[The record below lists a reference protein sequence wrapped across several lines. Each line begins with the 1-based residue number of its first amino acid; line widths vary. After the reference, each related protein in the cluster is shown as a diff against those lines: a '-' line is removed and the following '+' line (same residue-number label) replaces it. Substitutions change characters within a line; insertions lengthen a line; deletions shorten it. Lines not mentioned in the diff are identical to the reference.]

1 MLATSGLGFN
11 RISVEKA
18 LAKAASL
25 WKRLASKDY
34 PNGFLLFCSE
44 EVAEVVHPPVP
55 LRRRVYSCSRRFDT
69 SVLQRAI
76 EAETGAVY
84 GAIAIDGAEATF
96 GKVRGLCT
104 ASGSAPVVDKA
115 GHITSTTAARTR
127 RGGQSALRYSRL
139 RDESELAFLRKA
151 AETAASLFTDVRGL
165 ILAGKADMKHKLSSQ
180 LPQALRGQVICSVDL
195 PGSADMD
202 GLRHA
207 AVCATSAAAEK
218 EGRKSEAMLQRFL
231 ALTVTSG
238 SEEVLCCYGESQT
251 RAALKLGAVEE
262 LLIAKD
268 LDASSTDWKTLA
280 SASGASIW
288 EISPRSEAAVQ
299 FCQSF
304 AIGACL
310 RWPVCASLLD
320 EDGAFTTEGEPVCR
334 GAASEDAGL
343 GPELPCDSPR
353 MAHCAGACAAPL
365 AGAAAGEH
373 EEATGHVASI
383 PSVVKVEPHGEVLAW
398 LGKELCQTFDSSTAE
413 ALSMCVEV
421 ILLDEETPVEEALFQ
436 ATSVLADE
444 GVPRELSE
452 SLCSRWQA
460 ACESAQFAL
469 SLPVDTF

>member
-18 LAKAASL
+18 LAKAAGL

-55 LRRRVYSCSRRFDT
+55 LRGRVYSCGRRFAT

-76 EAETGAVY
+76 EAEIGAVY

-104 ASGSAPVVDKA
+104 ASASAPVVDKA

-151 AETAASLFTDVRGL
+151 AEMAASLFTDVRGL

-180 LPQALRGQVICSVDL
+180 LPEALRLQVICSVDL

-207 AVCATSAAAEK
+207 AVRAASAASEK
-218 EGRKSEAMLQRFL
+218 EGSKSEAMLQRFL
-231 ALTVTSG
+231 ALTVTSR
-238 SEEVLCCYGESQT
+238 SEEVRCCYGESQT
-251 RAALKLGAVEE
+251 LAALKLGAAEE

-268 LDASSTDWKTLA
+268 FDASTDWKTLA

-299 FCQSF
+299 FCRSF

-320 EDGAFTTEGEPVCR
+320 EGEEFAADEEPVCHKSD
-334 GAASEDAGL
+334 SEDASL
-343 GPELPCDSPR
+343 DPELLRDSP
-353 MAHCAGACAAPL
+353 CAGVCVTPS
-365 AGAAAGEH
+365 AGAADGEQ
-373 EEATGHVASI
+373 EEASGHVASI
-383 PSVVKVEPHGEVLAW
+383 PSTVKVETLAW

-413 ALSMCVEV
+413 ALSVCVEV

-436 ATSVLADE
+436 AASVLADE

-460 ACESAQFAL
+460 ACSATLLA
-469 SLPVDTF
+469 PVEPF

>member
-18 LAKAASL
+18 LAKAAAL

-34 PNGFLLFCSE
+34 PHGFLLFCSE

-55 LRRRVYSCSRRFDT
+55 LRGRVYSCGRRFAT
-69 SVLQRAI
+69 SVLQRAM

-84 GAIAIDGAEATF
+84 GAVAIDGAEATF

-104 ASGSAPVVDKA
+104 ASGSVPVVDKA

-127 RGGQSALRYSRL
+127 RGGQSALRFSRL

-151 AETAASLFTDVRGL
+151 AEMAASLFTDVRGL

-180 LPQALRGQVICSVDL
+180 LPDALRSQVICSVDL

-207 AVCATSAAAEK
+207 AVRAMSAAVEK
-218 EGRKSEAMLQRFL
+218 EGSKSEAMLQRFL
-231 ALTVTSG
+231 ELTVMSR
-238 SEEVLCCYGESQT
+238 SEEVRCCYGESQT
-251 RAALKLGAVEE
+251 RAALKIGAVEE

-268 LDASSTDWKTLA
+268 FDASTDWKALA

-320 EDGAFTTEGEPVCR
+320 DDDEAFTADEEPACR
-334 GAASEDAGL
+334 RAASEDASL
-343 GPELPCDSPR
+343 DPELPCDSPC
-353 MAHCAGACAAPL
+353 MAQCTGACVAPS
-365 AGAAAGEH
+365 AGAAAGQQ
-373 EEATGHVASI
+373 EEASGHVASI
-383 PSVVKVEPHGEVLAW
+383 PPAVKVETLAW
-398 LGKELCQTFDSSTAE
+398 LGRELCQTFDSSTAE

-436 ATSVLADE
+436 AASVLSDE

-460 ACESAQFAL
+460 ACEAAQSA
-469 SLPVDTF
+469 PVEPF

>member
-18 LAKAASL
+18 LAKAAGL

-55 LRRRVYSCSRRFDT
+55 LRGRVYSCGRRFAT

-104 ASGSAPVVDKA
+104 ASASAPVVDKA

-151 AETAASLFTDVRGL
+151 AEMAASLFTDVRGL

-180 LPQALRGQVICSVDL
+180 LPEALRLQVICSVDL

-207 AVCATSAAAEK
+207 AVRAMSAASEK
-218 EGRKSEAMLQRFL
+218 EGSKSEAMLQRFL
-231 ALTVTSG
+231 AHTVMSG
-238 SEEVLCCYGESQT
+238 SEEVRCCYGESQT
-251 RAALKLGAVEE
+251 RVALKLGAVEE
-262 LLIAKD
+262 LLIAKGF
-268 LDASSTDWKTLA
+268 DAATDWKTLA
-280 SASGASIW
+280 TASGASIW
-288 EISPRSEAAVQ
+288 EISPRSETAVQ

-310 RWPVCASLLD
+310 RWPVCANLLD
-320 EDGAFTTEGEPVCR
+320 ESEEFTADEEPVCH
-334 GAASEDAGL
+334 GAASEDESL
-343 GPELPCDSPR
+343 DPELPCAPR
-353 MAHCAGACAAPL
+353 MARCAAACVAPS
-365 AGAAAGEH
+365 AGAADGEYQ
-373 EEATGHVASI
+373 ETSGHVASI
-383 PSVVKVEPHGEVLAW
+383 LSAVKVETLAW
-398 LGKELCQTFDSSTAE
+398 LGKELCQTFDSSIAE

-436 ATSVLADE
+436 AASVLADE

-452 SLCSRWQA
+452 SLCSRWRA
-460 ACESAQFAL
+460 ACSAMLL
-469 SLPVDTF
+469 SPVEPC